1 MQINITGK
9 GIELTDAIKA
19 YVEEK
24 ISGLDKFYDQILSAK
39 VVVGVENHH
48 HQKGNV
54 FIAECKLDAPGK
66 NLFAIK
72 EEQTLYKAIDK
83 IRDYLELELKKYK
96 LKQRVNSKD
105 KKTNRDDKEYK
116 IEPRFKELIAKILV
130 IHQNQAL
137 QNDCSL

>member
-48 HQKGNV
+48 HQKGDV
-54 FIAECKLDAPGK
+54 FIAECKLDVPGK
-66 NLFAIK
+66 DLFASK
-72 EEQTLYKAIDK
+72 NEVTLYKAIDK
-83 IRDYLELELKKYK
+83 VRDYLESELKKYK
-96 LKQRVNSKD
+96 EMRRE
-105 KKTNRDDKEYK
+105 KTKVARGNIRDGKGYD
-116 IEPRFKELIAKILV
+116 V
-130 IHQNQAL
+130 
-137 QNDCSL
+137 